1 MLSEKFFLKE
11 KWRRA
16 TVGYILRG
24 KETIYGFAFFFYFY
38 VEKERALPTLALSL
52 MQHVIRSDFNP

>member
-24 KETIYGFAFFFYFY
+24 KETIYGFAFFFIFMLRKNVRY
-38 VEKERALPTLALSL
+38 PHSPLA
-52 MQHVIRSDFNP
+52 